1 MFFQILTI
9 EILDEFYSTLWLK
22 SFFPYLRGHKKIC
35 HQIVVE
41 QRHLR
46 LGIWMFLQSA
56 HLQIFSP
63 MSGQQTSQYL
73 LQIHKP
79 FSNWQCS
86 RLNKNLKNNYI
97 IFYVIKISQY
107 VYIHPELLLLT
118 DTAPRLRS
126 IYYTWKMW
134 ALNGQWFHI

>member
-1 MFFQILTI
+1 MGNSALAVGKQHEEKCACFFRILTI

-22 SFFPYLRGHKKIC
+22 SFFPYLRGHKKIY

-41 QRHLR
+41 QRHLL

-63 MSGQQTSQYL
+63 MSGQQTSQYP

-86 RLNKNLKNNYI
+86 RLNKNLKNNYFFMLLRYHTI
-97 IFYVIKISQY
+97 
-107 VYIHPELLLLT
+107 YIL
-118 DTAPRLRS
+118 S
-126 IYYTWKMW
+126 CW
-134 ALNGQWFHI
+134 HIQLFSPV